1 MNEKGERYMLKK
13 ITKDRLI
20 KFGLLTLSAIFIII
34 GTWLFKY
41 PNNFTFGGV
50 TGVSIILSGLFN
62 VQASSLNLII
72 NIILMMVGVITLGK
86 NFVVKTVYVC
96 ALSTVGISVMDKLF
110 PITNPVTDEPMLE
123 FIFAVG
129 VPGLAAAILFNM
141 DASSGGTDII
151 AMIVQKY
158 STLDIGSALFVV
170 DLFIALSAFFVF
182 DFQTGLFSLTG
193 LLAKTLVIDSAIE
206 NFNLCKYFT
215 IISTNSAPIC
225 EFIQKTL
232 NRSATIY
239 KAEGAYSHEEKSV
252 ILAVMK
258 RSQAVRLRRY
268 VKTVDPSAFIM
279 ITNSSE
285 IIGKGF
291 RGFN

>member
-1 MNEKGERYMLKK
+1 MTKK
-13 ITKDRLI
+13 ITKESLVS
-20 KFGLLTLSAIFIII
+20 FGLLTLSSLLIVL

-41 PNNFTFGGV
+41 PNNFTFGGITGLSIV
-50 TGVSIILSGLFN
+50 LSKALGVS
-62 VQASSLNLII
+62 ASSLNLIM
-72 NIILMMVGVITLGK
+72 NIILIVIGIIVLGRD
-86 NFVVKTVYVC
+86 FAGKTIYVC
-96 ALSTVGISVMDKLF
+96 VLSTVGISIMDKLF
-110 PITNPVTDEPMLE
+110 PILEPLTNEPMLE

-129 VPGLAAAILFNM
+129 VPGVASAILFNM
-141 DASSGGTDII
+141 DASSGGTDIA

-158 STLDIGSALFVV
+158 STLEIGSAIFVV
-170 DLFIALSAFFVF
+170 DLIIAVSAFFVF
-182 DFQTGLFSLTG
+182 DSQTGLFSITG

-215 IISTNSAPIC
+215 IVTTNPAPIC
-225 EFIQKTL
+225 EYIQQSL
-232 NRSATIY
+232 HRSATIY
-239 KAEGAYSHEEKSV
+239 KAEGAYSHKEKSV

-258 RSQAVRLRRY
+258 RSQAVRLRRH

>member
-1 MNEKGERYMLKK
+1 MTKK
-13 ITKDRLI
+13 ITKESLVS
-20 KFGLLTLSAIFIII
+20 FGLLTLSSLLIVL

-41 PNNFTFGGV
+41 PNNFTFGGITGLSIV
-50 TGVSIILSGLFN
+50 LSKALGVS
-62 VQASSLNLII
+62 ASSLNLIM
-72 NIILMMVGVITLGK
+72 NIILIVIGIIVLGRD
-86 NFVVKTVYVC
+86 FAGKTIYVC
-96 ALSTVGISVMDKLF
+96 VLSTVGISIMDKLF
-110 PITNPVTDEPMLE
+110 PILEPLTNEPMLE

-129 VPGLAAAILFNM
+129 VPGVASAILFNM
-141 DASSGGTDII
+141 DASSGGTDIA

-158 STLDIGSALFVV
+158 STLEIGSAIFVV
-170 DLFIALSAFFVF
+170 DLIIAVSAFFVF
-182 DFQTGLFSLTG
+182 DFQTGLFSITG

-215 IISTNSAPIC
+215 IVTTNPAPIC
-225 EFIQKTL
+225 EYIQQSL
-232 NRSATIY
+232 HRSATIY
-239 KAEGAYSHEEKSV
+239 KAEGAYSHKEKSV

-258 RSQAVRLRRY
+258 RSQAVRLRRH
-268 VKTVDPSAFIM
+268 VKTVDPSAFIK

>member
-1 MNEKGERYMLKK
+1 MIKGERYMTKK
-13 ITKDRLI
+13 ITRESLVN
-20 KFGLLTLSAIFIII
+20 FGLLTLSSLLIVL

-41 PNNFTFGGV
+41 PNNFTFGGITGLSIV
-50 TGVSIILSGLFN
+50 LSKALGVS
-62 VQASSLNLII
+62 ASSLNLIM
-72 NIILMMVGVITLGK
+72 NIILIVIGIIVLGRD
-86 NFVVKTVYVC
+86 FAGKTIYVC
-96 ALSTVGISVMDKLF
+96 VLSTVGISIMDKLF
-110 PITNPVTDEPMLE
+110 PILEPLTTEPMLE

-129 VPGLAAAILFNM
+129 VPGVASAILFNM
-141 DASSGGTDII
+141 DASSGGTDIA

-158 STLDIGSALFVV
+158 STLEIGSAIFVV
-170 DLFIALSAFFVF
+170 DLIIAVSAFFVF
-182 DFQTGLFSLTG
+182 DFQTGLFSITG

-215 IISTNSAPIC
+215 IVTTNPAPIC
-225 EFIQKTL
+225 EYIQQSL
-232 NRSATIY
+232 HRSATIY
-239 KAEGAYSHEEKSV
+239 KAEGAYSHKEKSV

-258 RSQAVRLRRY
+258 RSQAVRLRRH

>member
-1 MNEKGERYMLKK
+1 MIKGERYMTKK
-13 ITKDRLI
+13 ITKESLVS
-20 KFGLLTLSAIFIII
+20 FGLLTLSSLLIVL

-41 PNNFTFGGV
+41 PNNFTFGGITGLSIV
-50 TGVSIILSGLFN
+50 LSKALGVS
-62 VQASSLNLII
+62 ASSLNLIM
-72 NIILMMVGVITLGK
+72 NIILIVIGIIVLGRDFAGK
-86 NFVVKTVYVC
+86 SIYVC
-96 ALSTVGISVMDKLF
+96 VLSTVGISIMDKLF
-110 PITNPVTDEPMLE
+110 PILEPLTNEPMLE

-129 VPGLAAAILFNM
+129 VPGVASAILFNM
-141 DASSGGTDII
+141 DASSGGTDIA
-151 AMIVQKY
+151 AMIIQKY
-158 STLDIGSALFVV
+158 STLEIGSAIFVV
-170 DLFIALSAFFVF
+170 DLIIAVSAFFVF
-182 DFQTGLFSLTG
+182 DFQTGLFSITG

-215 IISTNSAPIC
+215 IVTTNPAPIC
-225 EFIQKTL
+225 EYIQQSL
-232 NRSATIY
+232 HRSATLY
-239 KAEGAYSHEEKSV
+239 KAEGAYSHKEKSV

-258 RSQAVRLRRY
+258 RSQAVRLRRH

>member
-1 MNEKGERYMLKK
+1 MTKK
-13 ITKDRLI
+13 ITRESLVN
-20 KFGLLTLSAIFIII
+20 FGLLTLSSLLIVL

-41 PNNFTFGGV
+41 PNNFTFGGITGLSIV
-50 TGVSIILSGLFN
+50 LSKALGVS
-62 VQASSLNLII
+62 ASSLNLIM
-72 NIILMMVGVITLGK
+72 NIILIVIGIIVLGRD
-86 NFVVKTVYVC
+86 FAGKTIYVC
-96 ALSTVGISVMDKLF
+96 VLSTVGISIMDKLF
-110 PITNPVTDEPMLE
+110 PILEPLTNEPMLE

-129 VPGLAAAILFNM
+129 VPGVASAILFNM
-141 DASSGGTDII
+141 DASSGGTDIA

-158 STLDIGSALFVV
+158 STLEIGTAIFAV
-170 DLFIALSAFFVF
+170 DLIIAVSAFFVF
-182 DFQTGLFSLTG
+182 DFQTGLFSITG

-215 IISTNSAPIC
+215 IVTTNPAPIC
-225 EFIQKTL
+225 EYIQQSL
-232 NRSATIY
+232 HRSATIY
-239 KAEGAYSHEEKSV
+239 KAEGAYSHKEKSV

-258 RSQAVRLRRY
+258 RSQAVRLRRH

>member
-1 MNEKGERYMLKK
+1 MIKGERYMTKK
-13 ITKDRLI
+13 ITKESLVN
-20 KFGLLTLSAIFIII
+20 FGLLTLSSLLIVL

-41 PNNFTFGGV
+41 PNNFTFGGITGLSIV
-50 TGVSIILSGLFN
+50 LSKALGVS
-62 VQASSLNLII
+62 ASSLNLIM
-72 NIILMMVGVITLGK
+72 NIILIVIGIIVLGRD
-86 NFVVKTVYVC
+86 FAGKTIYVC
-96 ALSTVGISVMDKLF
+96 VLSTVGISIMDKLF
-110 PITNPVTDEPMLE
+110 PILEPLTNEPMLE

-129 VPGLAAAILFNM
+129 VPGVASAILFNM
-141 DASSGGTDII
+141 DASSGGTDIA

-158 STLDIGSALFVV
+158 STLEIGSAIFVV
-170 DLFIALSAFFVF
+170 DLIIAVSAFFVF
-182 DFQTGLFSLTG
+182 DFQTGLFSITG

-215 IISTNSAPIC
+215 IVTTNPAPIC
-225 EFIQKTL
+225 EYIQQSL
-232 NRSATIY
+232 HRSATIY
-239 KAEGAYSHEEKSV
+239 KAEGAYSHKEKSV

-258 RSQAVRLRRY
+258 RSQAVRLRRH